1 MENWISDIVE
11 TLQSE
16 RAEIDDFDAHN
27 EDLRSS
33 DFKEDIMT
41 C

>member
-1 MENWISDIVE
+1 MSDNLE

-33 DFKEDIMT
+33 DFQEDIMT